1 MNKLMFF
8 ILLSPFVHFVAIGI
22 YMTVF
27 YMRGGD
33 LEKMKNKNAAFFGI
47 IILSAFWAFYFL

>member
-1 MNKLMFF
+1 MFF